1 MSALSERPRSLLQWA
16 RASGV
21 VLPTLFLIVMIV
33 AATWFSNAQGVEDI
47 ATQGT
52 VGLRAESA
60 LSAAATVRN
69 RVALAFVIGQAESAG
84 SATEEDLQQA
94 VARGRD
100 ALAEL
105 ERRVAALVEVD
116 PASTATAT
124 TLDLVVTAN
133 AILDH
138 LVGPDRSQAD
148 RLIANNLEPDYAAL
162 ATDLAATRQAVLA
175 DIELARDSAGRVAG
189 AARIVVA
196 FLLPFAAVLAYR
208 TAIKRAQRRR
218 RLRDALEH
226 ERALVLAK
234 DELIANLSHE
244 LRTPLTGIVG
254 FAQTAAMDET
264 LNVGEL
270 REMSSVIAAEAN
282 ELSRMVDDLITAARD
297 DQDSLSIRL
306 EPVDPIA
313 ELESVLVAAKLAD
326 QKVRTDLEA
335 ARLHADRLRLRQILR
350 NLISNAIK
358 HGGPD
363 VAVIG
368 VVEGDVYRITVS
380 DDGDGVPE
388 HLIDRLFQRFVHKG
402 DAPIT
407 IGSVGLGLSI
417 ARRLADLMGGSIGY
431 VRQGGRTEFVLRLPL
446 NGRVRLGDPWALPP
460 TGS

>member
-1 MSALSERPRSLLQWA
+1 MSALSDSARSPLQWA

-69 RVALAFVIGQAESAG
+69 RVALAFVIAQAESAG

-94 VARGRD
+94 VAGGRD
-100 ALAEL
+100 ALDEL

-124 TLDLVVTAN
+124 TGDLVETAR
-133 AILDH
+133 AILDD

-148 RLIANNLEPDYAAL
+148 RLIAENLEPDYAAL
-162 ATDLAATRQAVLA
+162 ATVLAGTRQAVLA

-254 FAQTAAMDET
+254 FAQTAAMDAT
-264 LNVGEL
+264 LDVGEL

-350 NLISNAIK
+350 NLISNASK

-368 VVEGDVYRITVS
+368 VVEGDVYRLTVS
-380 DDGDGVPE
+380 DDGDGVPD
-388 HLIDRLFQRFVHKG
+388 HLIDRLFERFVHKG

-446 NGRVRLGDPWALPP
+446 SGRVRLADPWALPP